1 MTMIVV
7 VEKGDTDALSLL
19 LSSSSLAL
27 SSSIAEFDIVLDNDG
42 ENNDYDEEKVRIV
55 KESQIGD

>member
-55 KESQIGD
+55 QESQIGD